1 MARLTHPENGTVIH
15 VDDEAAGRHQ
25 AAGWLAD
32 DEIVPEVDEAEAVTG
47 DGNGESNEHGEDEG
61 DEPEADTV
69 APHGN
74 ASAEKWAEYAN
85 ALGVTIEDDADRN
98 AIKAAI
104 TAAGK

>member
-15 VDDEAAGRHQ
+15 VDDEAAGKYQ

-32 DEIVPEVDEAEAVTG
+32 DEIVPEADEAGPATDDDSDDVDDTP
-47 DGNGESNEHGEDEG
+47 
-61 DEPEADTV
+61 EPV

-74 ASAEKWAEYAN
+74 ASAEKWSEYAR
-85 ALGVTIEDDADRN
+85 ALDVTVEDDADRN

-104 TAAGK
+104 AAAGK

>member
-15 VDDEAAGRHQ
+15 VGDEAAEKYKSV
-25 AAGWLAD
+25 GWLAD
-32 DEIVPEVDEAEAVTG
+32 GAPADEADEADAVTG
-47 DGNGESNEHGEDEG
+47 DGNDESDEAGEDAG
-61 DEPEADTV
+61 DEPEADPV